1 MAARRK
7 RSKPRVPAELFLSH
21 SHHDRA
27 FTRKIAADLR
37 RHGIRIWFSERN
49 IRGAHRWLTEIGAAL
64 ERCDWMIVILT
75 PDAVRSHWV
84 SEEVGFALGEKRY
97 RGRVIPL
104 VLKKCEPK
112 KVAWPLA
119 NIQNVPARPY
129 KDALRQLLAI
139 WGVTYRDA

>member
-1 MAARRK
+1 
-7 RSKPRVPAELFLSH
+7 
-21 SHHDRA
+21 
-27 FTRKIAADLR
+27 
-37 RHGIRIWFSERN
+37 
-49 IRGAHRWLTEIGAAL
+49 
-64 ERCDWMIVILT
+64 MIVILT

-104 VLKKCEPK
+104 VLKRCEPK

-139 WGVTYRDA
+139 WGVTYRDV